1 MNSIV
6 KTIEVRI
13 YTPSFDPDSGLYK
26 DILPYKHRERNRIT
40 YACPCKSGT
49 MFSSTPQ
56 FRSHINSTC
65 HQNYIENYSFF
76 QKEINEEKE
85 INKQLKYDKEILTRK
100 LNKKEDEFN
109 VLESDHN
116 KLVIAFT
123 KYCDKSKRQNDK
135 FRNILSDIK
144 DE

>member
-135 FRNILSDIK
+135 FRNILSEIK

>member
-1 MNSIV
+1 MNTIV
-6 KTIEVRI
+6 KTIEVRR

-85 INKQLKYDKEILTRK
+85 INKQLKYEKITK
-100 LNKKEDEFN
+100 VKKSTKVEALCEGLPVEFMTF
-109 VLESDHN
+109 
-116 KLVIAFT
+116 I
-123 KYCDKSKRQNDK
+123 KYLRGLPYDAKP
-135 FRNILSDIK
+135 
-144 DE
+144 